1 MTVGQKKTAKAT
13 LEVKGGGVS
22 VLGIGDKDMPEY

>member
-13 LEVKGGGVS
+13 LEVKGGVS